1 MRIQQAEWNKYIEA
15 LRKISDKAV
24 TELTKFTL
32 KNGGYANIERQ
43 KLIDYV
49 YALTMKYGEAS
60 AALSAEVYDSIA
72 LAQGVIVPAAIP
84 AETAEYS
91 EVAKTVNGII
101 KNTGSEAVL
110 NQSVGLLV
118 KDAGQ
123 KTTIQ
128 NARRDSAEIAFYASG
143 DTCAYCIALAG
154 EGWKKASRSQLDS
167 DGQPAHLHANCDCTY
182 AVRFND
188 SLRYDGYDPDRYARM
203 YEDAPLREGQRATA
217 KNRINAMR
225 REFYKE
231 NKDEIN
237 AQKREAYARRQEELN
252 SSQATEHVVN

>member
-1 MRIQQAEWNKYIEA
+1 MKITYAEWNKYITM
-15 LRKISDKAV
+15 LRKINDKAV
-24 TELTKFTL
+24 SDLVSFNFEH
-32 KNGGYANIERQ
+32 GGFHNIERQ

-49 YALTMKYGEAS
+49 YGLATKYGEAS
-60 AALSAEVYDSIA
+60 AAVSAEMYDSIA
-72 LAQGVIVPAAIP
+72 LAQGVMVPAAIP
-84 AETAEYS
+84 AETASYS

-128 NARRDSAEIAFYASG
+128 NARRDHAQIAFYVSG
-143 DTCAYCIALAG
+143 DTCAYCIALAAQ
-154 EGWKKASRSQLDS
+154 GWDDASASDLNR

-182 AVRFND
+182 AVRFNE
-188 SLRYDGYDPDRYARM
+188 SLKYDGYDPEKYKEM
-203 YEDAPLREGQRATA
+203 YYGADTPMMHPKA
-217 KNRINAMR
+217 KDRINAMR

-231 NKDEIN
+231 NSEKIN
-237 AQKREAYARRQEELN
+237 AQKRDAYAKRKERE
-252 SSQATEHVVN
+252 SSRATEDDISS

>member
-1 MRIQQAEWNKYIEA
+1 MRIQQAEWNKYIA
-15 LRKISDKAV
+15 TLRKINDKAV
-24 TELTKFTL
+24 AELTKFTL
-32 KNGGYANIERQ
+32 DNGGYANIERQ
-43 KLIDYV
+43 KLIDFV
-49 YALTMKYGEAS
+49 YALTQKYGEA
-60 AALSAEVYDSIA
+60 AAAVSAEAYDAVAIA
-72 LAQGVIVPAAIP
+72 QKVLVPAAIP
-84 AETAEYS
+84 AEPAEYS

-101 KNTGSEAVL
+101 KNTGSESIL

-128 NARRDSAEIAFYASG
+128 NARRDGAEIAFYASG

-188 SLRYDGYDPDRYARM
+188 SLRYDGYDPSKYARM
-203 YEDAPLREGQRATA
+203 YYDADTPMAHPSS
-217 KNRINAMR
+217 KDRINAMR

-231 NKDEIN
+231 NKDRIN
-237 AQKREAYARRQEELN
+237 EQKRDAYAKRQELN
-252 SSQATEHVVN
+252 SSRATEHDIGS

>member
-1 MRIQQAEWNKYIEA
+1 MRVKQAEWKKYIDE

-24 TELTKFTL
+24 AEFTKYITEH
-32 KNGGYANIERQ
+32 GGYANIERQ
-43 KLIDYV
+43 RLIDYA
-49 YALTMKYGEAS
+49 YALTQKYGEA
-60 AALSAEVYDSIA
+60 AAAVSAEAYDAVAIA
-72 LAQGVIVPAAIP
+72 QKALVPAAIP
-84 AETAEYS
+84 AEPADYS

-101 KNTGSEAVL
+101 KNTGSDAVIQ
-110 NQSVGLLV
+110 QSVGLLV

-128 NARRDSAEIAFYASG
+128 NARRDGAEIAFYASG

-237 AQKREAYARRQEELN
+237 AQKREAYAKRQEELN

>member
-1 MRIQQAEWNKYIEA
+1 MRIQQTEWNKYIA
-15 LRKISDKAV
+15 TLRKINDKAV
-24 TELTKFTL
+24 AELEKFVL
-32 KNGGYANIERQ
+32 DNGGYAYMDRQ

-49 YALTMKYGEAS
+49 YGLTMKYGEAS
-60 AALSAEVYDSIA
+60 AAVSAEMYDSIA
-72 LAQGVIVPAAIP
+72 LAQGAMVPAAIP

-101 KNTGSEAVL
+101 KNTGSEAIL

-128 NARRDSAEIAFYASG
+128 NARRDGAEIAFYASG

-154 EGWKKASRSQLDS
+154 QGWKKASRSQLDS

-203 YEDAPLREGQRATA
+203 YYDAPLQEGQRATS

-231 NKDEIN
+231 NKDKIN
-237 AQKREAYARRQEELN
+237 EQKREAYAKRQELN
-252 SSQATEHVVN
+252 SSRATEYDIGS

>member
-1 MRIQQAEWNKYIEA
+1 MRVDQAEWKKYISD
-15 LRKISDKAV
+15 LRKVSDKAV
-24 TELTKFTL
+24 EEFEKFTIS
-32 KNGGYANIERQ
+32 NGGYANISRT
-43 KLIDYV
+43 KLIDYA
-49 YALTMKYGEAS
+49 YALTQKYGEAT
-60 AALSAEVYDSIA
+60 AALSAEMYDSIA
-72 LAQGVIVPAAIP
+72 TAQKVLVPAAIP
-84 AETAEYS
+84 AEPADYS

-128 NARRDSAEIAFYASG
+128 NARRDHAEIAFYASG

-154 EGWKKASRSQLDS
+154 EGWTRASKSQLAK

-188 SLRYDGYDPDRYARM
+188 SLRYEGYDPSEYAKM
-203 YEDAPLREGQRATA
+203 YYGADTPMAHPSA
-217 KNRINAMR
+217 KDRINAMR

-231 NKDEIN
+231 NKDKIN
-237 AQKREAYARRQEELN
+237 EQKREAYARRQEELN
-252 SSQATEHVVN
+252 SSQATEYKVN

>member
-49 YALTMKYGEAS
+49 YALTTKYGEAS

-72 LAQGVIVPAAIP
+72 VAQGVIVPAAIP

-128 NARRDSAEIAFYASG
+128 NARRDGAEIAFYASG

-154 EGWKKASRSQLDS
+154 QGWKKASRSQLDS

-188 SLRYDGYDPDRYARM
+188 SLRYDGYNPDKYAKM
-203 YEDAPLREGQRATA
+203 YYGADTPMVHPSA
-217 KNRINAMR
+217 KDRINAMR

-231 NKDEIN
+231 NKDRIN
-237 AQKREAYARRQEELN
+237 EQKRDAYAKRQELN
-252 SSQATEHVVN
+252 SSRATEYDIGS

>member
-1 MRIQQAEWNKYIEA
+1 MRIQQTEWNKYIA
-15 LRKISDKAV
+15 TLRKINDKAV
-24 TELTKFTL
+24 AELEKFVFD
-32 KNGGYANIERQ
+32 NGGYAYMDRQ
-43 KLIDYV
+43 NLIDYV
-49 YALTMKYGEAS
+49 YGLTMKYGEAS
-60 AALSAEVYDSIA
+60 AAVSAEMYDSIA
-72 LAQGVIVPAAIP
+72 LAQGAMVPAAIP

-101 KNTGSEAVL
+101 KNTGSEAIL

-128 NARRDSAEIAFYASG
+128 NARRDGAEIAFYASG

-154 EGWKKASRSQLDS
+154 QGWKKASRSQLDS

-188 SLRYDGYDPDRYARM
+188 SLRYDGYDPSKYARM
-203 YEDAPLREGQRATA
+203 YYDADTPMAHPSS
-217 KNRINAMR
+217 KDRINAMR

-231 NKDEIN
+231 NKDRIN
-237 AQKREAYARRQEELN
+237 EQKREAYAKRQELN
-252 SSQATEHVVN
+252 SSRATEYDIGS

>member
-1 MRIQQAEWNKYIEA
+1 MRIQQAEWNKYIA
-15 LRKISDKAV
+15 TLRKISDKAV
-24 TELTKFTL
+24 AELTKFTL
-32 KNGGYANIERQ
+32 DNGGYANIERQ
-43 KLIDYV
+43 KLIDFV
-49 YALTMKYGEAS
+49 YALTQKYGEA
-60 AALSAEVYDSIA
+60 AAAVSAEAYDAVVIA
-72 LAQGVIVPAAIP
+72 QKVLVPAAIP
-84 AETAEYS
+84 AEPAEYS

-101 KNTGSEAVL
+101 KNTGSEAIL

-128 NARRDSAEIAFYASG
+128 NARRDNAEIAFYASG

-154 EGWKKASRSQLDS
+154 QGWKKASRSQLDS

-188 SLRYDGYDPDRYARM
+188 SLKYDGYDPDKYAKM
-203 YEDAPLREGQRATA
+203 YYGADTPMEHPKA
-217 KNRINAMR
+217 KDRINAMR

-231 NKDEIN
+231 NKDRIN
-237 AQKREAYARRQEELN
+237 EQKRDAYAKRQELN
-252 SSQATEHVVN
+252 SSRATEYDIGS

>member
-1 MRIQQAEWNKYIEA
+1 MRVQQAEWNKYIAA
-15 LRKISDKAV
+15 LRKINDKAV

-32 KNGGYANIERQ
+32 EHGGYANIDRQ

-49 YALTMKYGEAS
+49 YGLTMKYGEAS
-60 AALSAEVYDSIA
+60 AAVSAEMYDSIA
-72 LAQGVIVPAAIP
+72 LAQGAMVPAAIP

-101 KNTGSEAVL
+101 KNTGSESVL

-128 NARRDSAEIAFYASG
+128 NARRDGAEIAFYASG

-154 EGWKKASRSQLDS
+154 QGWKKASRSQLDS

-188 SLRYDGYDPDRYARM
+188 SLRYDGYDPSKYARM
-203 YEDAPLREGQRATA
+203 YYDADTPMAHPSS
-217 KNRINAMR
+217 KDRINAMR

-231 NKDEIN
+231 NKDRIN
-237 AQKREAYARRQEELN
+237 EQKREAYARRQEELN
-252 SSQATEHVVN
+252 SSQATEYKVN

>member
-32 KNGGYANIERQ
+32 KNGGYANIERK

-128 NARRDSAEIAFYASG
+128 NARRDGAEIAFYAIG
-143 DTCAYCIALAG
+143 DTCAFCITLASK
-154 EGWKKASRSQLDS
+154 GWKKANASDLDN

-188 SLRYDGYDPDRYARM
+188 SLKYDGYNPDEYKKM
-203 YEDAPLREGQRATA
+203 YYGADTPMAHPSA
-217 KNRINAMR
+217 KDRINAMR
-225 REFYKE
+225 REFYQE
-231 NKDEIN
+231 NKDRIN
-237 AQKREAYARRQEELN
+237 EQKRSAYAKRQELN
-252 SSQATEHVVN
+252 ASKATEHDIGG